1 MTEYDIW
8 RCVEC
13 GSEFTDP
20 RYSSEGYECP
30 HCGSTYIVS
39 ESELDG
45 YGEDDYTP
53 DDMELFPDPDDI
65 DYGEDDDY
73 AY

>member
-13 GSEFTDP
+13 GADFTTP
-20 RYSSEGYECP
+20 RMSSDGYECP
-30 HCGSTYIVS
+30 QCGSTNILV
-39 ESELDG
+39 ENELDG
-45 YGEDDYTP
+45 YNEEDYT
-53 DDMELFPDPDDI
+53 DDNELFPDTDDI
-65 DYGEDDDY
+65 DYGDDDEH

>member
-13 GSEFTDP
+13 GAEFTEP

-30 HCGSTYIVS
+30 DCGSDYVVA

-45 YGEDDYTP
+45 FGEVDYNS

-65 DYGEDDDY
+65 DYGDEDEH